1 MLCHSLASYI
11 GSVALAR
18 AHALSLHS
26 LFPTK
31 ETIANRVRRPPL
43 DSLVNSDLK
52 YVLYTS
58 NVLTSLTLLENGTY
72 VSTFCKE
79 RELTGSL

>member
-1 MLCHSLASYI
+1 M
-11 GSVALAR
+11 
-18 AHALSLHS
+18 
-26 LFPTK
+26 
-31 ETIANRVRRPPL
+31 IANRVRRPPL
-43 DSLVNSDLK
+43 NLLVNSDPK